1 MIQRLR
7 FILLVAGL
15 LVAGLSFAQ
24 EPPAQPDDPPVR
36 LKKKHKADADKPPAD
51 KPDPAKPPMKEEKK
65 APPKK
70 EDGKEE
76 PAQTQPQ
83 EDEAEVLN
91 RVAKNVRMAEEKI
104 ANKELGDNTR
114 QLQED
119 ILKDLDSLI
128 QAAENPPQGG
138 GGGGDDNN
146 KQDQPNDP
154 KSNMGKSGSMGQQS
168 GGKQGSSAGPGNRSQ
183 RAQRRHQQGNGTQQ
197 ANKGGQ
203 PKNGSGQ
210 PMPGMGMGEGNQGG
224 KQQATAKTGGNNG
237 GGGAMND
244 KKKDD
249 PNNADLYKE
258 AWGHLPAALR
268 AEMMAYSNDKQFM
281 AKYDELIKRYYRSI
295 AEEGRNKG
303 GN

>member
-1 MIQRLR
+1 MIARLR
-7 FILLVAGL
+7 LFLLVVGVL
-15 LVAGLSFAQ
+15 FAGLSFAQ
-24 EPPAQPDDPPVR
+24 DPPAQPDDPPVR
-36 LKKKHKADADKPPAD
+36 LKKKNKPDADKSDTA
-51 KPDPAKPPMKEEKK
+51 KPDPAKPPMKDDKK

-76 PAQTQPQ
+76 PEPAQPQ

-138 GGGGDDNN
+138 GGGGGDGD

-154 KSNMGKSGSMGQQS
+154 NSKSGKSGSMGKQS
-168 GGKQGSSAGPGNRSQ
+168 GKQGSGSGQGSGSM
-183 RAQRRHQQGNGTQQ
+183 RAQRRRQGNGTQQ

-203 PKNGSGQ
+203 PNGSGQ
-210 PMPGMGMGEGNQGG
+210 PMPGMGEGDQDN
-224 KQQATAKTGGNNG
+224 QQANSKTGGNNG
-237 GGGAMND
+237 GGGG
-244 KKKDD
+244 KSTEG
-249 PNNADLYKE
+249 PNPNADLYKE
-258 AWGHLPAALR
+258 AWGHLPPALR

-295 AEEGRNKG
+295 AEEGRKKG
-303 GN
+303 D

>member
-1 MIQRLR
+1 MIARLR
-7 FILLVAGL
+7 FVLLAVGVVFAS
-15 LVAGLSFAQ
+15 LSFAQ
-24 EPPAQPDDPPVR
+24 DPPAQPDDPPVR
-36 LKKKHKADADKPPAD
+36 LKKKN
-51 KPDPAKPPMKEEKK
+51 KPDAEKPDTEKPTPAKPPMKDDKK
-65 APPKK
+65 TPPKK

-76 PAQTQPQ
+76 PEPAQPQ

-138 GGGGDDNN
+138 GGGGGGGDD

-154 KSNMGKSGSMGQQS
+154 KANSGKSGSMGQQP
-168 GGKQGSSAGPGNRSQ
+168 GKQGSGSGQGSRSM
-183 RAQRRHQQGNGTQQ
+183 RAQRRHQGNGTQQ
-197 ANKGGQ
+197 ANKGGK
-203 PKNGSGQ
+203 PNGSGQ
-210 PMPGMGMGEGNQGG
+210 PMPGMGEGNQGN
-224 KQQATAKTGGNNG
+224 QQASGKSGGNNG
-237 GGGAMND
+237 GGGANTS
-244 KKKDD
+244 KEGEN
-249 PNNADLYKE
+249 PNADLYKE
-258 AWGHLPAALR
+258 AWGHLPPALR

-295 AEEGRNKG
+295 AEEGRKKG